1 MRIITEAA
9 VALAATLAAGCAAV
23 DPRAG
28 LPDIQRMVSERA
40 RLEVTWPERP
50 EDARAVD
57 AAVADLL
64 SRELTAE
71 SAVRIALLNNRNLRA
86 VYEELGVAESELVQA
101 GLLPNPVLTANV
113 RFGLGPS
120 GTGAEIGLVQEL
132 ISALQIPLRKKVAA
146 ANLARAK
153 VEVADD
159 VLDLA
164 LQTKAAFFRLQGA
177 QQTLELR
184 RSVAGATAAARDVA
198 EAQHAAGNVAD
209 LAVATERALAEE
221 ARIELAVAEAEVL
234 ADREDLNILLG
245 LWGEQ
250 TAWTMGSRLP
260 ALPADDVAFVGL
272 ESRAVAQ
279 RLDLLA
285 IRAQGAAERAQV
297 RLNRLYGF
305 IPNASMGLDT
315 ERDIADGVWSLGP
328 AIEVPIPLFD
338 QSQAL
343 IASSTAKL
351 RAADE
356 RFAALAVEIRAQV
369 RRARTRL
376 VSARQRASYYQ
387 HVLLPLQQQVIADAQ
402 RQYNAM
408 QIGVFQLLQARRDQI
423 ETGRRWV
430 ATLTDYWLAR
440 TELERALGGELP
452 PAEQRHGG
460 RAS

>member
-1 MRIITEAA
+1 MRTERLLLF
-9 VALAATLAAGCAAV
+9 VATLAAGCSAV

-28 LPDIQRMVSERA
+28 LPDIQRMVSDRG
-40 RLEVTWPERP
+40 RLEVTWPENA
-50 EDARAVD
+50 EDRRNVD
-57 AAVADLL
+57 TAVADIIAHEL
-64 SRELTAE
+64 SVE
-71 SAVRIALLNNRNLRA
+71 SAVRVALLNNRNLRA
-86 VYEELGVAESELVQA
+86 LYEGLGVAEADLVQA

-146 ANLARAK
+146 ANLERAK
-153 VEVADD
+153 VEVANA

-164 LQTKAAFFRLQGA
+164 LQTKTAYFRLQGA
-177 QQTLELR
+177 LQALELR
-184 RSVAGATAAARDVA
+184 RSIAAATSATRDVA
-198 EAQHAAGNVAD
+198 EAQHKAGTVND
-209 LAVATERALAEE
+209 LAVAGERAIAEE
-221 ARIELAVAEAEVL
+221 AKVELSVAEAEAL

-245 LWGEQ
+245 LWGDQ
-250 TAWTMGSRLP
+250 TTWTMPARLP
-260 ALPADDVAFVGL
+260 ALPADDVPLAGL
-272 ESRAVAQ
+272 ESRAVSQ

-285 IRAQGAAERAQV
+285 VRAEGTSASAQV

-305 IPNASMGLDT
+305 IPNASMGVDS
-315 ERDIADGVWSLGP
+315 EREIAEGVWSLGP
-328 AIEVPIPLFD
+328 ALEMPIPLFD

-356 RFAALAVEIRAQV
+356 RFAALAIEIRAQV

-376 VSARQRASYYQ
+376 VSARQRADYYQ
-387 HVLLPLQQQVIADAQ
+387 RVLLPLQAQVVTDAQ

-408 QIGVFQLLQARRDQI
+408 QVGVFQLLQAKREQI
-423 ETGRRWV
+423 ESGRRYV
-430 ATLTDYWLAR
+430 ETLTDYWLAR

-452 PAEQRHGG
+452 QQGG